1 MAGDN
6 SLDWGFW
13 RGDEKVSRFGVNYTG
28 VSKLLGLPEGL
39 ILGRGYLGEDSRSLS
54 NFQD

>member
-1 MAGDN
+1 MAGDK

-13 RGDEKVSRFGVNYTG
+13 RGDEKVSKFGVNYTG

-39 ILGRGYLGEDSRSLS
+39 ILGRGYLGDDSRSLS